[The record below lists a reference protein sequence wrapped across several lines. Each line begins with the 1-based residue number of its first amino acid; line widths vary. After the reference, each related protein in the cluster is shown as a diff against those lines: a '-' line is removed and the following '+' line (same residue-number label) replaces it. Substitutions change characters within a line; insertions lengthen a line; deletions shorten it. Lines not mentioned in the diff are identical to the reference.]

1 MESVRNQRCG
11 TVSPEVNPS
20 DIVVVNEYN
29 LCIYSKL
36 YNLHFFESLKKFSKY
51 IVTDTFYIL
60 VCHVL
65 LLLPPANEVC
75 EGYVFTGVCLS
86 TGCVWQ
92 GGVHGGGACMA
103 GGMYGRGCVAG
114 GMHGRGWWAC
124 MVGSCMAEGMH
135 GGRSVAGVVC
145 MAGGRHV
152 WHAPVPGRY
161 YEIWSMSGRYA
172 SYCNCILVI

>member
-86 TGCVWQ
+86 TGCVCVWGVCVWQ
-92 GGVHGGGACMA
+92 GGVHGGGHAWQGVC
-103 GGMYGRGCVAG
+103 GRGHAWQGV
-114 GMHGRGWWAC
+114 
-124 MVGSCMAEGMH
+124 VGMH
-135 GGRSVAGVVC
+135 GGVVHGRGHAWWEVRGRGGVHGRGEACVAC
-145 MAGGRHV
+145 TR
-152 WHAPVPGRY
+152 PRQ
-161 YEIWSMSGRYA
+161 
-172 SYCNCILVI
+172 IL